1 MVIVV
6 ATLVVAVIRALGRP
20 LALALVVGFI
30 VVFVLAVWM
39 VITRARTARAVAV
52 AASIAAA
59 AGVVAVVVA
68 GSPLLVVLSL
78 VCLGVAVVLGRYALG
93 RDTTSL
99 KRSATP
105 GSPVPP
111 ARHGVLIM
119 NLKSGGGKAE
129 RFQLVDE
136 CRRRGI
142 EPVVLQP
149 GDDLRVW
156 PTRRSRPAP
165 T

>member
-1 MVIVV
+1 M
-6 ATLVVAVIRALGRP
+6 
-20 LALALVVGFI
+20 
-30 VVFVLAVWM
+30 
-39 VITRARTARAVAV
+39 

-59 AGVVAVVVA
+59 AGIVAVVVA

-136 CRRRGI
+136 CRRRGVSQWCCSLVTI
-142 EPVVLQP
+142 CAI
-149 GDDLRVW
+149 W
-156 PTRRSRPAP
+156 PTRRLRPAP
-165 T
+165 M